1 MDHAAGTVKSTIKR
15 ETAAGEFLIEVKGMV
30 EFLQSQFSTSVWPI
44 HIIKELE
51 EKDLLEKRELSWLRV
66 FKQLMVQVCS
76 KWYFLHQINK
86 QKKF

>member
-1 MDHAAGTVKSTIKR
+1 
-15 ETAAGEFLIEVKGMV
+15 MV

-44 HIIKELE
+44 HIIKEFE
-51 EKDLLEKRELSWLRV
+51 EKYLLEKRELSWLRV
-66 FKQLMVQVCS
+66 FKQFMVQVCS